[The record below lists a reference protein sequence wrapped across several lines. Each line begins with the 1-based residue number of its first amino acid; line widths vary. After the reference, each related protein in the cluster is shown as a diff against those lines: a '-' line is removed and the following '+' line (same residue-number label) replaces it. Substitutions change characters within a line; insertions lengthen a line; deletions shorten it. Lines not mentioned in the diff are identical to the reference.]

1 MCERSRHLLNYNVND
16 INVVS
21 LDIETSTLNGFPN
34 LDYAD
39 NLNGFPNLD
48 YADKEIITLSMRKQ
62 GKVIILGTRPY
73 KPKRD
78 DAVYVQSRN
87 ESDWLKTI
95 S

>member
-1 MCERSRHLLNYNVND
+1 ME
-16 INVVS
+16 
-21 LDIETSTLNGFPN
+21 
-34 LDYAD
+34 
-39 NLNGFPNLD
+39 

-62 GKVIILGTRPY
+62 GKVIVLGTRLY